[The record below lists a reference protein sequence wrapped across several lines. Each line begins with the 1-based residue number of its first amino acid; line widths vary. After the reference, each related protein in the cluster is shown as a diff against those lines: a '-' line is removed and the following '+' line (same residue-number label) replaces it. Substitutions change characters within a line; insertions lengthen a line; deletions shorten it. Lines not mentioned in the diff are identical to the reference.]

1 MSPDIRD
8 AMSHV
13 KENDKW
19 AYDLINY
26 KLQTLQAKCDA
37 MQEVIIVARN
47 KLIEYANEDEIAQ
60 GYGSGC
66 FTDPHVF
73 IQDTIKQIDEAL
85 SKLKED
91 EGE

>member
-26 KLQTLQAKCDA
+26 KLQTLQARCD
-37 MQEVIIVARN
+37 
-47 KLIEYANEDEIAQ
+47 KYDEI
-60 GYGSGC
+60 
-66 FTDPHVF
+66 
-73 IQDTIKQIDEAL
+73 IKFMFDNGGFYPEAVDYVDKL
-85 SKLKED
+85 LAELKE
-91 EGE
+91 